1 MYSITKSAVESWNK
15 TKKQPN
21 NTILKEISPIIL
33 QQLSLIFILNHINN
47 LPDHIIIYMILLVP
61 RDNQNNYLKY

>member
-15 TKKQPN
+15 TKKQLN